1 MFKKYDQKNQRL
13 WKPLN
18 ITINRPTLKT
28 GRCLV
33 KAAIH
38 SKKKKIWR
46 QGDVF
51 HAPKLKVKSIL
62 HSLL

>member
-38 SKKKKIWR
+38 SKKKKNLET
-46 QGDVF
+46 G
-51 HAPKLKVKSIL
+51 
-62 HSLL
+62 